1 MGNLL
6 RVVRDRAERKAI
18 LEALNEA
25 GTITGAART
34 LEMDRNYL
42 RRRMQKLRIQRAVTP
57 AEPEPP
63 EAA

>member
-6 RVVRDRAERKAI
+6 RIVRDRAERKAI
-18 LEALNEA
+18 LEALNES
-25 GTITGAART
+25 GTIAGAARS

-42 RRRMQKLRIQRAVTP
+42 RRRMQTLRIQRAVIP